1 MLIRRGLLANLD
13 QKTLQ
18 NAPHSSLVSITFIIK
33 FRIFFIALACSLVFD
48 ASAQLNI
55 CKELSKLSETALND
69 CHCSGV
75 ISDYQQPGSRALP
88 LVAVC
93 GYREEPTLIAG
104 HFLYVG
110 MVSVRG
116 EVRREDTESY
126 GDEVTFVADERD
138 RKLLPQSAF
147 WLSFRR
153 NTAAAVRRFKI
164 PHLSSRSSCFTAPA
178 KIALTKLYVA
188 SDAGF
193 DWEGAFP
200 LQYQALEVGKFTKCG
215 TPPP

>member
-1 MLIRRGLLANLD
+1 MVR
-13 QKTLQ
+13 
-18 NAPHSSLVSITFIIK
+18 V
-33 FRIFFIALACSLVFD
+33 FFVTLACSLVFNV
-48 ASAQLNI
+48 SAKLNI
-55 CKELSKLSETALND
+55 CKDLSKLSETALNN

-75 ISDYQQPGSRALP
+75 MSSYQQSGTQALP

-138 RKLLPQSAF
+138 RKLLPQSAI

-153 NTAAAVRRFKI
+153 NTAAAVGRFKI
-164 PHLSSRSSCFTAPA
+164 PPLSSRSSCFTAPA

-200 LQYQALEVGKFTKCG
+200 LQYKVLEVGKFNKCNASA
-215 TPPP
+215 P